1 MGFFGR
7 KKTEKIIPERDEVA
21 IPERDEV
28 AILKEELEGEVEKL
42 QSEFR
47 EKHKELDDLTQ
58 KIEEVKK
65 EYDTTVSNI
74 MSVKKEFN
82 QKKMELDV
90 VQREY
95 KEAVERSKKIASINN
110 FKSIEEFN
118 KNKES
123 HSKIKQELDELSKEQ
138 DNLKN
143 EHDEI
148 KKQIKQGQTEL
159 HSIRKQ
165 QIESEKELEE
175 ANSRLYN
182 AKEELEKR
190 DHFEDTSIL
199 TPSEKEFIT
208 GESEDKKSS
217 AGIIEAAS
225 AVVGSLK
232 SKLNMTLKELE
243 TVQSLLEKEREAHE
257 ETKNDLEKLKTPT
270 KSIDES

>member
-1 MGFFGR
+1 MGLFGR
-7 KKTEKIIPERDEVA
+7 KKIEEA
-21 IPERDEV
+21 IPERDEEAIPERDEE
-28 AILKEELEGEVEKL
+28 AILKEELEGEVGKL

-58 KIEEVKK
+58 KIETVKK
-65 EYDTTVSNI
+65 EYDETISNI

-95 KEAVERSKKIASINN
+95 KETVERNKKVELVKDT
-110 FKSIEEFN
+110 KSIDESN
-118 KNKES
+118 KNKET
-123 HSKIKQELDELSKEQ
+123 HSKIKQEIDKISKEYEE
-138 DNLKN
+138 LKN
-143 EHDEI
+143 EHNEL
-148 KKQIKQGQTEL
+148 KKQIEQEKSSL

-165 QIESEKELEE
+165 QIEVEKELDE

-182 AKEELEKR
+182 AKEELEKK

-208 GESEDKKSS
+208 GETNDGKNS

-232 SKLNMTLKELE
+232 SKLNMALKELE
-243 TVQSLLEKEREAHE
+243 TVQSLLEKEREGHE
-257 ETKNDLEKLKTPT
+257 ETKKELEKMKAPT
-270 KSIDES
+270 KSVDKS

>member
-1 MGFFGR
+1 MRLFGR
-7 KKTEKIIPERDEVA
+7 KKTEEA
-21 IPERDEV
+21 IPERDEE
-28 AILKEELEGEVEKL
+28 AILKEEMEGEVEKI

-58 KIEEVKK
+58 KVETVKK
-65 EYDTTVSNI
+65 EYDETTSNI
-74 MSVKKEFN
+74 MSIKKEFN

-95 KEAVERSKKIASINN
+95 RETTERNKKAASVNN
-110 FKSIEEFN
+110 SKSIEEFN
-118 KNKES
+118 KNIES
-123 HSKIKQELDELSKEQ
+123 HSKIKQELDELHTEQ

-143 EHDEI
+143 EHDEL
-148 KKQIKQGQTEL
+148 KKQIEQGQTEL
-159 HSIRKQ
+159 HRIRKQ
-165 QIESEKELEE
+165 RIEVEKELDE

-182 AKEELEKR
+182 AKEELEKK

-208 GESEDKKSS
+208 GENEDKKSS

-257 ETKNDLEKLKTPT
+257 ETKKDLERLKTST
-270 KSIDES
+270 KSTDKS

>member
-7 KKTEKIIPERDEVA
+7 KKTEETVPERDE
-21 IPERDEV
+21 E

-47 EKHKELDDLTQ
+47 EKHKELDDLAQ

-65 EYDTTVSNI
+65 EYDETISNI

-95 KEAVERSKKIASINN
+95 KETVERNKKAESAKDS
-110 FKSIEEFN
+110 KSIEEFN

-123 HSKIKQELDELSKEQ
+123 HSKIKQDLDKLTK
-138 DNLKN
+138 
-143 EHDEI
+143 EHDEL
-148 KKQIKQGQTEL
+148 KKQIEEGQTAL

-165 QIESEKELEE
+165 QIEVEKELDE

-199 TPSEKEFIT
+199 TPSEKEFIA
-208 GESEDKKSS
+208 GENEDKKSS

-243 TVQSLLEKEREAHE
+243 TVQSLLEKERKEHDE
-257 ETKNDLEKLKTPT
+257 VKKELEKLKTYT
-270 KSIDES
+270 KSINKS

>member
-7 KKTEKIIPERDEVA
+7 KKTEEEIPEKDEAAIHDRDEIV
-21 IPERDEV
+21 
-28 AILKEELEGEVEKL
+28 ILKEELEGEVEKL

-47 EKHKELDDLTQ
+47 EKHKELDEIKQ

-65 EYDTTVSNI
+65 EYDATVSNI
-74 MSVKKEFN
+74 MSVKKEYN

-95 KEAVERSKKIASINN
+95 KETVERSKKAESINN
-110 FKSIEEFN
+110 SKSIEEFN

-123 HSKIKQELDELSKEQ
+123 HSKIKQDLDELVKEQ
-138 DNLKN
+138 DELKT
-143 EHDEI
+143 EQDEL
-148 KKQIKQGQTEL
+148 KKQIEQGQTEL

-165 QIESEKELEE
+165 QIESKKELDE

-208 GESEDKKSS
+208 GENEDKKSS

-257 ETKNDLEKLKTPT
+257 ETKKDLEKLKTAT